1 MGLLH
6 ASILSAIPGV
16 EIAALVDKSTLM
28 TKLLDKVFSFR
39 SVKVMK
45 EVENLSGLDID
56 AVYIT
61 TPISSHSLI
70 AKTLYSQGI
79 TRNIFVEKTL
89 ASDYEHSRELC
100 DFARK
105 ARGVNMVGYM
115 KRFSVVFKKAKEL
128 LAEEV
133 LGEPQSYRAYAYS
146 SDFLGLS
153 KESKSSASR
162 GGALKDIGCHVIDLA
177 LWLLGDSKVC
187 DFISSS
193 ETEGGNETSISF
205 SVKNSTGLMGRF
217 DISQSMANY
226 RMPEFGLLVDCSKGK
241 LEVNDDRLLL
251 TQDNGGLTRWYR
263 QDLDDHVAFFLGEAE
278 YFRENQHFVN
288 SLRNNQECEPS
299 FETAS
304 KVDYIIDQVES
315 RAFKK

>member
-6 ASILSAIPGV
+6 ASILSAIPDV
-16 EIAALVDKSTLM
+16 EIAALIDKSTLM
-28 TKLLDKVFSFR
+28 TKLLNKVFSSR
-39 SVKVMK
+39 SVKVIN
-45 EVENLSGLDID
+45 EVENLSGLDLD

-70 AKTLYSQGI
+70 AKTLYSKGI
-79 TRNIFVEKTL
+79 ARNIFVEKTL

-105 ARGVNMVGYM
+105 SRGVNMVGYM

-128 LAEEV
+128 LTEEV
-133 LGEPQSYRAYAYS
+133 LGEPRSFRAYAYS
-146 SDFLGLS
+146 SDFIGLT

-162 GGALKDIGCHVIDLA
+162 GGALKDLGCHVTDLA
-177 LWLLGDSKVC
+177 LWLLGDLKVC
-187 DFISSS
+187 DLISST
-193 ETEGGNETSISF
+193 ETEGGTETSISF
-205 SVKNSTGLMGRF
+205 SVKNSTGLVGRF

-226 RMPEFGLLVDCSKGK
+226 RMPEFGLLVYCSKGR

-251 TQDNGGLTRWYR
+251 TQDNGDSTRWYR

-288 SLRNNQECEPS
+288 SLRNNQKCEPS

-304 KVDYIIDQVES
+304 KVDHIIDQVKRRGFE
-315 RAFKK
+315 K